1 MVNLFRIS
9 KFGAKKENS
18 EEDSVVEL
26 TSCIIEVMSEVI
38 SSGYLM
44 SYIRAAS
51 ASYLQTG

>member
-1 MVNLFRIS
+1 MVNLFRIN